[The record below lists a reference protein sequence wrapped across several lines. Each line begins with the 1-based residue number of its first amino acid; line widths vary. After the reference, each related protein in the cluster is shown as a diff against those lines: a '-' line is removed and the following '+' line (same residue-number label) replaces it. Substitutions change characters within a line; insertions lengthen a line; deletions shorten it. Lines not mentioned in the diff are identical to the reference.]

1 MGFLKRLLGFGT
13 TVAGTVAAVK
23 VSEKVKENNPNGVQD
38 VNGDGKVDYKDY
50 VIETKKA
57 AKETYDEFM
66 HERKA
71 AQKNFKEGYR
81 FWYESRIPS
90 CISLFPP
97 LFLFSP
103 KRKSGKKRHSKMNL
117 WRIPFVY

>member
-50 VIETKKA
+50 VIETKMA

-66 HERKA
+66 QKA
-71 AQKNFKEGYR
+71 PGVVAEAKEKGAEIYKDAKEKGAEI
-81 FWYESRIPS
+81 YEDAKKTVQET
-90 CISLFPP
+90 F
-97 LFLFSP
+97 
-103 KRKSGKKRHSKMNL
+103 SGK
-117 WRIPFVY
+117 